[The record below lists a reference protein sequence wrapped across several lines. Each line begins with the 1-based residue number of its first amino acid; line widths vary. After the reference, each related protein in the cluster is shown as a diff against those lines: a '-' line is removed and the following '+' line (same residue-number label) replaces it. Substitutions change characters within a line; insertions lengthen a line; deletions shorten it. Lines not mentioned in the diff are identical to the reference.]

1 VIEEIQEMPPG
12 TVGLRVWGE
21 VTGDDYKNVLLPA
34 TERAFEQHG
43 EIRLVFQ
50 AGPDF
55 DRFSAGMIGADV
67 TKGLSFGVKHWSAW
81 KRMAVVTDV
90 EWLRHAM
97 QMLGWMTPGE
107 ARLFSL
113 DELQQAKEWVAA

>member
-1 VIEEIQEMPPG
+1 MIEEIAEMPAG

-21 VTGDDYKNVLLPA
+21 VTGEDYKDVLLP
-34 TERAFEQHG
+34 TVERAVNEHG
-43 EIRLVFQ
+43 EIRLLFQ

-55 DRFSAGMIGADV
+55 QRFTASMIGTDV
-67 TKGLSFGVKHWSAW
+67 TKGLSFGVSHWSAW

-107 ARLFSL
+107 ARLFAL
-113 DELQQAKEWVAA
+113 DEVAAAKEWVAA

>member
-1 VIEEIQEMPPG
+1 MIEEIADMPAG

-21 VTGDDYKNVLLPA
+21 VTGADYTDVLLPVVSKA
-34 TERAFEQHG
+34 AEDDG
-43 EIRLVFQ
+43 DIRLVFQ

-55 DRFSAGMIGADV
+55 ERFSASMIAADT
-67 TKGLSFGVKHWSAW
+67 TKGLSFGVRHWSAW

-90 EWLRHAM
+90 EWLRNAM

-107 ARLFSL
+107 ARLFAL
-113 DELQQAKEWVAA
+113 DELQQAKEWVAG

>member
-1 VIEEIQEMPPG
+1 MIEEIADMPAG
-12 TVGLRVWGE
+12 TVGLRVWDE
-21 VTGDDYKNVLLPA
+21 VTAEDYKDVLMP
-34 TERAFEQHG
+34 TVERAVEQHG
-43 EIRLVFQ
+43 DIRLLFQ

-55 DRFSAGMIGADV
+55 KRFTAGMIGTDV
-67 TKGLSFGVKHWSAW
+67 TKGLGFGMSHWSAW

-107 ARLFSL
+107 ARLFGL
-113 DELQQAKEWVAA
+113 DEVDAAKDWVAG

>member
-1 VIEEIQEMPPG
+1 MIEEIAEMPAG

-21 VTGDDYKNVLLPA
+21 VTGAEYKDVLLPA
-34 TERAFEQHG
+34 VQRAVDEHG
-43 EIRLVFQ
+43 EVRLVFQ
-50 AGPDF
+50 AGPEF
-55 DRFSAGMIGADV
+55 ERFSASMIAADT
-67 TKGLSFGVKHWSAW
+67 TKGLSFGVSHWSAW

-107 ARLFSL
+107 ARLFAL
-113 DELQQAKEWVAA
+113 DELQQAKDWVAG